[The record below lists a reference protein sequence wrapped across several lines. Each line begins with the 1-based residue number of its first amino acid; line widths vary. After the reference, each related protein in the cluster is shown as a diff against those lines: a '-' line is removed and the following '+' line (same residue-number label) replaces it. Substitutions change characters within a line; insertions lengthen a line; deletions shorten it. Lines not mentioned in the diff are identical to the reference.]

1 MKNMYNLVLRSFFL
15 LSLFSKVLPNK
26 LSLWFIEQKLIFKKV
41 KRSKSECI
49 WIHCSS
55 VGEYESIKFLLKD
68 LNKINS
74 NIFLTF
80 SSVSGIK
87 YFKYDKYVESFS
99 LMPIDIYSRMK
110 LFIEKIKP
118 QVLIISNNDV
128 WPNTLEILNK
138 KGIPILI
145 VGNKIN
151 INKQSSYLYALYIK
165 KFYSKISYIFCVDKN
180 SCDYLTKIGIK
191 NHKLIG
197 NSRLNQILDDFQKKN
212 CESKIKKYLKSK
224 TLIYAS
230 ISKIDYPIIQKLVE
244 NFSDFKHII
253 VPHEYSEKQFN
264 EISSLFPQKMIKY
277 SSLNHS
283 YNNEN
288 LILIDKFGLLKNIY
302 RYTDLAYIGGGLD
315 VGVHNTTE
323 AAIHGNYLLFGPNY
337 ENFDDAKFYVNK
349 EIALVVKNVSTF
361 KSDSI
366 VFDFG
371 KTNKTKNKKI
381 VFDYIQQCQISK
393 ESIIN
398 IVNKILN

>member
-1 MKNMYNLVLRSFFL
+1 MYNLVLRSFFL
-15 LSLFSKVLPNK
+15 LSLFRKVLPNK
-26 LSLWFIEQKLIFKKV
+26 LSLWFAEQKLIFKKV

-99 LMPIDIYSRMK
+99 LMPIDIYTRMK

-128 WPNTLEILNK
+128 WPNKLQILNK

-151 INKQSSYLYALYIK
+151 INRQNSYLYGLYVK

-191 NHKLIG
+191 NNKLIG
-197 NSRLNQILDDFQKKN
+197 NLRLKQILDDFQKKYY
-212 CESKIKKYLKSK
+212 EFEIKKYLTNK
-224 TLIYAS
+224 TFIYAS

-244 NFSDFKHII
+244 NFSEFKHII
-253 VPHEYSEKQFN
+253 VPHEYNDKQFN
-264 EISSLFPQKMIKY
+264 EISSLFSEKMIKY
-277 SSLNHS
+277 SLLDLN

-288 LILIDKFGLLKNIY
+288 LILIDKFGLLKNIF
-302 RYTDLAYIGGGLD
+302 RYTDLAYIGGGFD
-315 VGVHNTTE
+315 DGVHNTTE

-337 ENFDDAKFYVNK
+337 ENFEDAKYYVK
-349 EIALVVKNVSTF
+349 SEIALVVKSISTF
-361 KSDSI
+361 KSNSL
-366 VFDFG
+366 VFDFS

>member
-1 MKNMYNLVLRSFFL
+1 MYNLVLRSFFL
-15 LSLFSKVLPNK
+15 LSLFRKVLPNK
-26 LSLWFIEQKLIFKKV
+26 LSLWFTEQKLIFKKV
-41 KRSKSECI
+41 QKSKSECI

-55 VGEYESIKFLLKD
+55 FGEYESIKFLLRD
-68 LNKINS
+68 LSKINS

-99 LMPIDIYSRMK
+99 LLPFDIYTMMK
-110 LFIEKIKP
+110 LFIDKIKP

-128 WPNTLEILNK
+128 WPNTVEILNK

-151 INKQSSYLYALYIK
+151 IKKQNSYLYGLYVK
-165 KFYSKISYIFCVDKN
+165 RLYSKISYIFCVDKN

-197 NSRLNQILDDFQKKN
+197 NLRLNQILEDFHKKYY
-212 CESKIKKYLKSK
+212 ESEIKKYLTNK
-224 TLIYAS
+224 TFIYAS
-230 ISKIDYPIIQKLVE
+230 ISKVDYPIIQKQVE
-244 NFSDFKHII
+244 NFSEFKHII
-253 VPHEYSEKQFN
+253 VPHEYNDKQFI
-264 EISSLFPQKMIKY
+264 EISNLFPKKIIKY
-277 SSLNHS
+277 SLLDHN

-302 RYTDLAYIGGGLD
+302 RYTDLAYIGGGFD
-315 VGVHNTTE
+315 DGVHNTTE

-337 ENFDDAKFYVNK
+337 ENFEDAKYYVK
-349 EIALVVKNVSTF
+349 REIALVVKNVSTF
-361 KSDSI
+361 KSDSM

-371 KTNKTKNKKI
+371 KTSKTKNKKI
-381 VFDYIQQCQISK
+381 VFDYIHQYQISK